1 MRLLSTLLL
10 CAPVVGQ
17 DFDANALFQQ
27 HCATCHGVKGDGN
40 GVTPL
45 PKKARS
51 FLDGGFS
58 YGNTSAAIGRTLEFG
73 IPGTPMPS
81 FSEAL
86 SADERNAMIEYV
98 IALGPERKEVERA
111 ETILEVVDRPHVV
124 RGFLPALGQGVP
136 EWPRGLLVGLTSGT
150 TFQYRADD
158 VRLLAVRQGD
168 FVERRDWGG
177 RGGNSLRPLGK
188 VTHLVGSGN
197 PGAEWTLGDEPL
209 KARLTQ
215 TAVRGTQVT
224 ISYDLQRNG
233 ITVAR
238 VRETPGVL
246 RVSTGAGFERSYE
259 IEAVGGAPLD
269 LALRWTPS
277 GANGTTNLYTNVV
290 NGERL
295 YEKVS
300 TFDEG
305 SGHLIDM
312 VILHGDYE
320 VREPKTGG
328 LIRFQL
334 SPGAPRRARV
344 LHAALIE
351 AESFQTFLGEIY
363 R

>member
-1 MRLLSTLLL
+1 MRLLSTLIL

-17 DFDANALFQQ
+17 DIDANVLFQQ
-27 HCATCHGVKGDGN
+27 HCATCHGEKGDGN

-58 YGNTSAAIGRTLEFG
+58 YGNTTAAIGRTLEFG

-81 FSEAL
+81 FSEAMN
-86 SADERNAMIEYV
+86 ADERKAMVEYV
-98 IALGPERKEVERA
+98 IALGPERKEVRRS
-111 ETILEVVDRPHVV
+111 ETILDVVDRPHVV
-124 RGFLPALGQGVP
+124 RGFLPALAQGVP

-177 RGGNSLRPLGK
+177 RGGNPLRPLGK

-209 KARLTQ
+209 KARLTR
-215 TAVRGTQVT
+215 TAVRGSEVT

-233 ITVAR
+233 ITIAR
-238 VRETPGVL
+238 VKETPKVL
-246 RVSTGAGFERSYE
+246 MVSSGAGFERSYE
-259 IEAVGGAPLD
+259 IEAVGDTPLD
-269 LALRWTPS
+269 LALRCTPS
-277 GANGTTNLYTNVV
+277 GAEGTTNLYTNVV
-290 NGERL
+290 SGERVH
-295 YEKVS
+295 EKVS

-305 SGHLIDM
+305 NEHLIDV

-320 VREPKTGG
+320 VREPRTGG

-334 SPGAPRRARV
+334 SPGEPRRARV
-344 LHAALIE
+344 LHAALIA
-351 AESFQTFLGEIY
+351 AESYEAFLTEMY